1 MSRFMM
7 GVTNLVKE
15 ECRTVILHDDMTL
28 ARLIVYAQSIEVSK
42 LKMMSRIQKGVVL
55 VIMVNLGLRR
65 GLKLKKNPGVLIRN
79 WRKEVVLK
87 MEDLYVSLVE
97 KGIMASV

>member
-1 MSRFMM
+1 MT

-87 MEDLYVSLVE
+87 IENLCVSVVE
-97 KGIMASV
+97 RRNMGNA